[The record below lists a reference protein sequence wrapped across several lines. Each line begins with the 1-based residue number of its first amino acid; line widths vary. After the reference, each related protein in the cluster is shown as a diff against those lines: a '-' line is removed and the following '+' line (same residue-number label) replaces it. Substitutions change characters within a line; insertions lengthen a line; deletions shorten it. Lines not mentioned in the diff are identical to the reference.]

1 MEKRTS
7 LFLGLVLWIFD
18 PRRLFRLFFCA
29 NLSLPLKAVCLQ
41 TRMVTGFLVS
51 FSYPTLT
58 TCVLEKIT
66 QRGKIVLPLCAVH
79 SIIDGDKA
87 DAFLWEQHFG
97 VHSHLQIIS
106 P

>member
-58 TCVLEKIT
+58 TCVLHDFIVTPAVQTVVEKHDT
-66 QRGKIVLPLCAVH
+66 GDDPEHARYGGK
-79 SIIDGDKA
+79 
-87 DAFLWEQHFG
+87 
-97 VHSHLQIIS
+97 
-106 P
+106 